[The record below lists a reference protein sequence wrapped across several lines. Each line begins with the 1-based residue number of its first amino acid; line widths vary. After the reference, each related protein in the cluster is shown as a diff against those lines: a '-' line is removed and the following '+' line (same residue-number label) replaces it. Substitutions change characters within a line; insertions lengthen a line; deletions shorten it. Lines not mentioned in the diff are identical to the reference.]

1 MAKFC
6 PNCGNEVNENAV
18 ICVKCGASLTPG
30 AEEPVSEPVSEPVI
44 ETAVPA
50 KKAGPSKSVIFGAIG
65 LGLALFSIIV
75 FGFGIFCHVFSVVG
89 IVLGIKELKNTQN
102 KTGLIVS
109 IVGELLSVIKTI
121 IFIVGMIAMFAMM

>member
-6 PNCGNEVNENAV
+6 PNCESEVNENAV
-18 ICVKCGASLTPG
+18 LCVKCGTSLTPG
-30 AEEPVSEPVSEPVI
+30 AEEPATEPAAEVVATPD
-44 ETAVPA
+44 
-50 KKAGPSKSVIFGAIG
+50 KKAAPSKSMIFGGIG

-102 KTGLIVS
+102 KNGLIIS
-109 IVGELLSVIKTI
+109 IAGEVLSVIKTI
-121 IFIVGMIAMFAMM
+121 IFLVSMIALLTL